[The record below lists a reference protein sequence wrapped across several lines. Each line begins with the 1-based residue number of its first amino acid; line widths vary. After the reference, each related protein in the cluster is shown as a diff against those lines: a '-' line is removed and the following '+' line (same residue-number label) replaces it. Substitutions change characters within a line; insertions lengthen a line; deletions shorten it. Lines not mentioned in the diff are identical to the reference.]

1 MIFFIVLWWWD
12 NNVSSNTKFDN
23 NNLDNDILQIPPL
36 CQELCTGNVTDINFQ
51 VATCRCIC
59 NNIPMCLW
67 QHADRFVATCWW
79 QSWAKLGNICKMIII
94 HSFCVN
100 YLGKGLFRCQEQS
113 QPIFRGSFFVYL
125 FISPKLRFPN
135 IQFTL
140 DLKIYSMEWL
150 GKQFLDWQAP
160 LKWHW
165 VNREWWDV
173 KQSYVSIIKWLNNHI
188 YQLSSD

>member
-1 MIFFIVLWWWD
+1 MSVPTLNLTTTILTMISCRSRLSAKSCALEMWLISTSRWQHADVFV
-12 NNVSSNTKFDN
+12 
-23 NNLDNDILQIPPL
+23 P
-36 CQELCTGNVTDINFQ
+36 
-51 VATCRCIC
+51 TCRCIC
-59 NNIPMCLW
+59 NNIIVV
-67 QHADRFVATCWW
+67 FVATCRW

-100 YLGKGLFRCQEQS
+100 YLGKGFFRCQEQS

-125 FISPKLRFPN
+125 FVSPKFRFPN